1 MSGAAVRLP
10 GAARHAGFDT
20 SAPGELETAF
30 ADATRALDEG
40 GLPYLLIGGLASAAV
55 GRPRC
60 SADIDLFVYPRDAA
74 RALDLLAPAGF
85 ETEQTNPHWL
95 YKATRAGVLVDLI
108 FKGPRD
114 VYLDEQML
122 ARARREPVLGRPV
135 PIAPAEDLL
144 VMKALVHDEET
155 PRHWH
160 DALGIVA
167 SGGLDWDYLVF
178 RARKGNRR
186 VLSLLYYALSIDLAV
201 PAGAIE
207 ALHRQITAEGLG
219 DGGR

>member
-1 MSGAAVRLP
+1 MSGAALRLP
-10 GAARHAGFDT
+10 GAAHHRGFDENPP
-20 SAPGELETAF
+20 AVLEAGL
-30 ADATRALDEG
+30 ADATAALDAG
-40 GLPYLLIGGLASAAV
+40 ALPYVLIGGLASAAV

-60 SADIDLFVYPRDAA
+60 SADIDLFVHPRDAE
-74 RALDLLAPAGF
+74 RALELLAPAGF
-85 ETEQTNPHWL
+85 DTERTNPHWL
-95 YKATRAGVLVDLI
+95 YKATREGVLVDVI

-114 VYLDEQML
+114 VYLDAEML
-122 ARARREPVLGRPV
+122 ARARVEPVLGRPV
-135 PIAPAEDLL
+135 RIAPAEDLL

-167 SGGLDWDYLVF
+167 AGGLDWDYLVQ

-201 PAGAIE
+201 PARAI
-207 ALHRQITAEGLG
+207 AGLHRQIAAEGGG
-219 DGGR
+219 DGAR